1 MCDVRTW
8 GCLLSFNTWRVRVG
22 SSMCESHMR
31 YKNFEYPRRQNY
43 FPARC
48 SWPHFTFSP
57 ETPSKGLQAEREST
71 FMNTFSTKTF
81 LFLSPRYFCHS
92 SDSDP
97 KFIRSVFLLFFF
109 YHKDIPRYAIISCS
123 SAQCLHLGQHAV
135 TDAECSGQL
144 PDIYFTQCI
153 YFCLITC
160 CKSLS
165 CKSAWTGTFT
175 FDERSLFVLITEKS

>member
-8 GCLLSFNTWRVRVG
+8 GCLLSFNTWRVRVD

-48 SWPHFTFSP
+48 SWPHFTFIP
-57 ETPSKGLQAEREST
+57 ETPSKGLQAERENT

-97 KFIRSVFLLFFF
+97 KFIRSVFLLFLFLSQGHSKICYNLLQQCAMPAPRPACSDRCWMFRSTPRHLF
-109 YHKDIPRYAIISCS
+109 YTMY
-123 SAQCLHLGQHAV
+123 L
-135 TDAECSGQL
+135 
-144 PDIYFTQCI
+144 Y
-153 YFCLITC
+153 
-160 CKSLS
+160 
-165 CKSAWTGTFT
+165 
-175 FDERSLFVLITEKS
+175 LFNYML